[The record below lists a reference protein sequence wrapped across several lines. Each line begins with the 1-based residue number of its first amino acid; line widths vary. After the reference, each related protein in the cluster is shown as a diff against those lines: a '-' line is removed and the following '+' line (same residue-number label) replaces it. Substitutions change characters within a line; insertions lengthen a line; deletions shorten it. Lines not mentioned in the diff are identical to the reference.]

1 MKQFQKQVLVVVDM
15 QNDFITGTLGSE
27 AARAVVARVCEKIRA
42 FDGGIVFTMDTHTE
56 AYPDTQEGARLPVVH
71 CAANTEGWAPNAEV
85 FMALMDRNAADEA
98 HMICKDTFGAVEL
111 PLRITELFGECV
123 EQITLVGLC
132 TDLCVISN
140 AMLLKAFFTKPRIVV
155 DASCCA
161 GVTQESHLTA
171 LAAMRGC
178 QIDVENG

>member
-1 MKQFQKQVLVVVDM
+1 MSQSEKQVLVVVDM

-27 AARAVVARVCEKIRA
+27 AAQAVVGRVCEKIRA
-42 FDGGIVFTMDTHTE
+42 FEGGIVFTMDTHLE
-56 AYPDTQEGARLPVVH
+56 DYLNTQEGERLPVKH
-71 CAANTEGWAPNAEV
+71 CIANTEGWAPNAGV
-85 FMALMDRNAADEA
+85 WMALMARSAADEA
-98 HMICKDTFGAVEL
+98 HMVCKDTFGAVEL
-111 PLRITELFGECV
+111 PLRITELFGEGV

-132 TDLCVISN
+132 TDICVISN